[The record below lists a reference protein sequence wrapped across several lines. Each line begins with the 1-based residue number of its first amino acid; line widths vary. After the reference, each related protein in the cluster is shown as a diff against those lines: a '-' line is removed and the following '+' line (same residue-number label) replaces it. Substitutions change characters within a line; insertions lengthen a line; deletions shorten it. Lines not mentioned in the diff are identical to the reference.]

1 MKHYLSIAFL
11 PLALCA
17 QHVPGAFSQGPR
29 VAPSSAR
36 NRVPP
41 GYASK
46 LEAPIAWDPGPL
58 TPDESVPLPRYGARQ
73 IGVQRAVAPDR
84 LTRGVNVTLPD
95 GRRAWRAAFH
105 SAGAVAL
112 RVHFQDFSA
121 GDGEVWLYDPR
132 HASVAGPYTGRGLFG
147 TGEFWSASV
156 LSDEAIVEFDAPAG
170 APMAPPFRVDAVI
183 HQWASILPDGSGPH
197 TTPTSPAACELD
209 VSCYPEWAQY
219 ASGVV
224 EYEFAGDSGGDYSC
238 SGALLN
244 PTGLAYAP
252 YMLTANHCIGSASE
266 ARSANLIFG
275 YQSSVCNGNGSDI
288 GIIGTEMGATY
299 LTSAPFEEG
308 DYSLLA
314 LTAPAPAGVYLFG
327 WTTTAPNIGDPVVGI
342 HHPGGSWARI
352 SFGERSADEPI
363 DISGTA
369 IPANVDYQVNYDKG
383 VIEPGSSGSP
393 LLNSNAEVVGTAS
406 GSASDLESIC
416 TGFQRAAY
424 GKLSVAYTAL
434 QPYLAG
440 NVNTAPPFSVTP
452 SALVLDTSL
461 GQPSGGSSSMQV
473 TTTSLTPVPFSIQA
487 ADPWLDYGIQTS
499 AFNTPTLIN
508 ADTPLTIIVGAGNP
522 ALFVNGTYTSSY
534 TVTVG
539 TGAPVTIPVTLNVA
553 NAQSRVIA
561 AVNADLFP
569 PNAYPIVPQIT
580 VGSTTHWRFV
590 LALTETG
597 GVATTIT
604 QLTAAGQDLSSQIGA
619 LFGSAMIPPAGYV
632 SAVIDLTNVAY
643 SQSNNVVI
651 GGVDPGSGT
660 AWSQSLYVQFADP
673 AGSASGL
680 LAYGIPALIYVNDAA
695 PGCPIRQHVILQSA
709 SDSPVTLTGLSV
721 VDSGPD
727 VSSLLTS
734 FASTYIPAGGTVE
747 GDLCWP
753 DTFDPFIYPWTGLL
767 MDLSATDA
775 SSAQISDYPGF
786 VFSVQPSAAPLSV
799 SASALQFTSAQP
811 AAAGVAIDPG
821 ANSLSWSAT
830 LVYEESAAAWLS
842 ITPAS
847 GMGPATMQVA
857 VNPAGLIP
865 GGLYRASLVIQS
877 LMSTPQYRTLAVT
890 YLAPATG
897 MSYLNSASFDAG
909 VAPGMVL
916 SLFDPGVTLAGG
928 VEAAGVLP
936 LPLTMQGTTVKM
948 NGIPAPLYYV
958 SPTQLN
964 VQVPYEVA
972 PGSATLTVSNAAGQ
986 IASQPVYVNAVAP
999 GIFLAS
1005 DRRHIAPSA
1014 AATVGGYVTLYLT
1027 GQGPVTPAVAT
1038 GAAPPNPDQVPVSG
1052 LPDPYA
1058 KVQVLVNGVPA
1069 QIAFAGI
1076 PYYLVGVT
1084 QINFIVPPGTPAG
1097 DQPVVVTL
1105 AGVPSNT
1112 GYITIGQ

>member
-1 MKHYLSIAFL
+1 MKNFLLIACL

-36 NRVPP
+36 NRLPP
-41 GYASK
+41 GYSSK
-46 LEAPIAWDPGPL
+46 LEVPIAWNPGPL
-58 TPDESVPLPRYGARQ
+58 TADEAAPLPRYGVRQ
-73 IGVQRAVAPDR
+73 IGVQRAVAPEKLSR
-84 LTRGVNVTLPD
+84 AVRATLPD
-95 GRRAWRAAFH
+95 GRRVWRVALR
-105 SAGAVAL
+105 STGAEAL
-112 RVHFQDFSA
+112 RVHFQDFSVA
-121 GDGEVWLYDPR
+121 SGEVWLYDPR
-132 HASVAGPYTGRGLFG
+132 HASVAGPFTGRGLFG
-147 TGEFWSASV
+147 TGEFWSSTV
-156 LSDEAIVEFDAPAG
+156 ESDEVIVEFDAPAG
-170 APMAPPFRVDAVI
+170 ASTAPPFRVDAVI
-183 HQWASILPDGSGPH
+183 HQWASIVPDAAGPR
-197 TTPTSPAACELD
+197 TTPTVPAACELD
-209 VSCYPEWAQY
+209 VSCYPQWAQY

-224 EYEFAGDSGGDYSC
+224 EYEFAGDDGGDYTC

-252 YMLTANHCIGSASE
+252 YMLTANHCISSASE

-275 YQSSVCNGNGSDI
+275 YQSSVCNNTGTDI
-288 GIIGTEMGATY
+288 GIIGTETGATY

-327 WTTTAPNIGDPVVGI
+327 WTTTPPNIGDPVVGI
-342 HHPGGSWARI
+342 HHPAGSWARI

-363 DISGTA
+363 DISGTM

-393 LLNSNAEVVGTAS
+393 LLNANAEVVGTAS
-406 GSASDLESIC
+406 GSADSPESIC
-416 TGFQRAAY
+416 TGFERAAY
-424 GKLSVAYTAL
+424 GKLSVAYAAL

-440 NVNTAPPFSVTP
+440 NVNTSPPFSVTP

-461 GQPSGGSSSMQV
+461 GQPTGGSNAMQV

-487 ADPWLDYGIQTS
+487 ADPWLSYGIQTS
-499 AFNTPTLIN
+499 ALNTPTLIN
-508 ADTPLTIIVGAGNP
+508 ADSPLTIFVGASNP
-522 ALFVNGTYTSSY
+522 ALFVNGTYTSSF

-539 TGAPVTIPVTLNVA
+539 TGAPVTIPVTLDVA
-553 NAQSRVIA
+553 NAQSRVLA
-561 AVNADLFP
+561 AVNADPFP
-569 PNAYPIVPQIT
+569 PNAYPTVPYVTI
-580 VGSTTHWRFV
+580 GSTTHWRFV
-590 LALTETG
+590 LGLTETA

-604 QLTAAGQDLSSQIGA
+604 QLTAAGQDLSSQIGT
-619 LFGSAMIPPAGYV
+619 LFGSATIPPAGYV
-632 SAVIDLTNVAY
+632 SAVIDMTNVAY
-643 SQSNNVVI
+643 SQSNNVVV

-660 AWSQSLYVQFADP
+660 TWTQSLYAQFADP
-673 AGSASGL
+673 AGSASAL
-680 LAYGIPALIYVNDAA
+680 LAYAFPALIYVNPAA
-695 PGCPIRQHVILQSA
+695 PACPIRQHVVLESA
-709 SDSPVTLTGLSV
+709 GDSPVTLSALSV
-721 VDSGPD
+721 VDIGPD
-727 VSSLLTS
+727 VSPLLSS
-734 FASTYIPAGGTVE
+734 FASTYIPANGTVE

-753 DTFDPFIYPWTGLL
+753 NTIDPFIYPWTGLL
-767 MDLSATDA
+767 MDLSGTDA
-775 SSAQISDYPGF
+775 SSTQISDYPGF

-799 SASALQFTSAQP
+799 KTSALQFSSAQP
-811 AAAGVAIDPG
+811 AAATVAVDPG
-821 ANSLSWSAT
+821 ASGLAWSAT
-830 LVYEESAAAWLS
+830 LVYEQSPAAWLT

-847 GMGPATMQVA
+847 GIGPATMQVS
-857 VNPAGLIP
+857 VNPAGLVP
-865 GGLYRASLVIQS
+865 GGLYRASQIVQS
-877 LMSTPQYRTLAVT
+877 LMSSPQYQTLSVT
-890 YLAPATG
+890 YQAPSTG
-897 MSYLNSASFDAG
+897 ISYLNSASFEAG

-916 SLFDPGVTLAGG
+916 SLFDPGVNLAGG
-928 VEAAGVLP
+928 TEAAGVLP

-948 NGIPAPLYYV
+948 NGVPAPLYYV

-964 VQVPYEVA
+964 VQVPYEVP
-972 PGSATLTVSNAAGQ
+972 PGPATLTVSNAAGQ
-986 IASQPVYVNAVAP
+986 IASQSVYVNAVAP

-1014 AATVGGYVTLYLT
+1014 AATAGGYVTLYLT
-1027 GQGPVTPAVAT
+1027 GQGPVTPAVPS
-1038 GAAPPNPDQVPVSG
+1038 GAAPPLQVPVSG

-1084 QINFIVPPGTPAG
+1084 QINFIVPPETPAG

-1112 GYITIGQ
+1112 GYITVGQ